1 MARRVAVIA
10 EGRHYRLARTDT
22 YLGIWRRRLWS
33 WRLVSRYPLSE
44 EAWRVAQQQ
53 FALLEPPPA
62 PVPWSAQAP
71 GEGTRRRS
79 WGWWVG
85 LGGLGLLAAAVV
97 VIVVAAPLPGGS
109 SGRTSVGRNSFT
121 GATSPV
127 ASVVPTTLAPP
138 TTQEPPTTIGFGTP
152 VGSGWLSSS
161 GDEVDFFQ
169 WTQNGLSLE
178 GNLTYVQ
185 LRGQAPQET
194 SRSQVVPV
202 NGAIQGAQVTLSVNG
217 GTQMFGTLNGDTLT
231 LNIPQSGGTLAP
243 ESFNQASTAQYNQA
257 VSALVSQA
265 VDANDSGSSPNCA
278 TIPCLPVP
286 PPPTGYQTLAT
297 IPASVNTTPQVT
309 FAGSR
314 LAICW
319 AVSSPS
325 VGTLSYQIGT
335 SFSGATNLFDS
346 TTGDLV
352 TNGCV
357 SDPGNDTGPQTV
369 STTISGTGS
378 YIVAIYQAG

>member
-10 EGRHYRLARTDT
+10 EGRRYRLARTDA
-22 YLGIWRRRLWS
+22 YLGIWRRRPWG
-33 WRLVSRYPLSE
+33 WRLMSRYPLSE
-44 EAWRVAQQQ
+44 GAWRVAQQQ
-53 FALLEPPPA
+53 FALLEPA
-62 PVPWSAQAP
+62 PGAAPWSAHVPA
-71 GEGTRRRS
+71 EGARRRS
-79 WGWWVG
+79 WGWRVG

-97 VIVVAAPLPGGS
+97 AFVVAAPLPGRS
-109 SGRTSVGRNSFT
+109 SGRTGVGRS
-121 GATSPV
+121 GSPRAASPV
-127 ASVVPTTLAPP
+127 ASAVPITLGPP
-138 TTQEPPTTIGFGTP
+138 TTPEPPTTVGFGTP

-161 GDEVDFFQ
+161 GNEVDFFQ

-194 SRSQVVPV
+194 SRSQVVPA
-202 NGAIQGAQVTLSVNG
+202 NGAIQGSQVTLSVNG

-243 ESFNQASTAQYNQA
+243 ESFSQASTAQYNQA

-278 TIPCLPVP
+278 TVPCLPLP
-286 PPPTGYQTLAT
+286 PPPIGYQTLAA
-297 IPASVNTTPQVT
+297 IPASVNSSVQVT

-314 LAICW
+314 LVICW

-325 VGTLSYQIGT
+325 IGTLT
-335 SFSGATNLFDS
+335 TRSGPASVGPHTCSTPHQATW
-346 TTGDLV
+346 
-352 TNGCV
+352 
-357 SDPGNDTGPQTV
+357 
-369 STTISGTGS
+369 
-378 YIVAIYQAG
+378 